1 MCETVA
7 GTEPPTTAPVPTM
20 PPKIPCSDSD
30 DTWIRMPGDEDY
42 CYAFFNSYNEDLSWT
57 KAEANC
63 THMGG
68 HLASIHSLE
77 ENDFIMVEVS

>member
-1 MCETVA
+1 
-7 GTEPPTTAPVPTM
+7 
-20 PPKIPCSDSD
+20 
-30 DTWIRMPGDEDY
+30 MPGDEDY